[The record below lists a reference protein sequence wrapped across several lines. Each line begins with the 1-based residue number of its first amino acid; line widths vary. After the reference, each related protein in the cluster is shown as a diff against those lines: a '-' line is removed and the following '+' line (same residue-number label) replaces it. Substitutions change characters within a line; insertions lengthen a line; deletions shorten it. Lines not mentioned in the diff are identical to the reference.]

1 MCFCMYWIRQIEVKA
16 GGKVFESIGDN
27 ALDIEFEIPFSDK
40 NEPDVSTI
48 SIYNLSEDSINSI
61 EKQGNVSVS
70 AGYRDMHNV
79 AEVLSGQIESIK
91 TEWKSLDKV
100 TTITIS
106 DGAKAW
112 RKTELNKTYQN
123 NTKASAIM
131 NDLCNE
137 LGYPVS
143 ELKPK
148 KDITYPLGK
157 TIKGSASKSLIQ
169 LAKDTESKMFI
180 NKGRIVIRPEEV
192 GYNSGILLNAE
203 TGLLDTP
210 TLNENNTGDQVDSAE
225 GGKEEPPQK
234 SWTVKCLLNPQIE
247 TDMIINIE
255 SRSINGAFRV
265 KSGKHSKDFVT
276 ELEVVEA

>member
-1 MCFCMYWIRQIEVKA
+1 MCSYMYWIRQIEVIA

-27 ALDIEFEIPFSDK
+27 ALDIEFDVPFSDK

-48 SIYNLSEDSINSI
+48 TIYNLSESSINSI
-61 EKQGNVSVS
+61 EKQGTVSLT
-70 AGYRDMHNV
+70 AGYRELHNM
-79 AEVLSGQIESIK
+79 AEILSGQIENIK
-91 TEWKSLDKV
+91 TEFKSLDKV

-106 DGAKAW
+106 DGAKSW
-112 RKTELNKTYQN
+112 RKTEFNNTYKN
-123 NTKASAIM
+123 DTKASTIM
-131 NDLCNE
+131 KDLCDE
-137 LGYPVS
+137 LGYPIA

-148 KDITYPLGK
+148 NDIIYPLGK
-157 TIKGSASKSLIQ
+157 TIKGVASKSLIQ
-169 LAKDTESKMFI
+169 LAKDTKSKMFI
-180 NKGRIVIRPEEV
+180 NKGRIVIRAEEE

-203 TGLLDTP
+203 SGLLDTP

-225 GGKEEPPQK
+225 AGNEKPAQK

-265 KSGKHSKDFVT
+265 KSGKHSKDFIT

>member
-16 GGKVFESIGDN
+16 GGKIFESIGDN
-27 ALDIEFEIPFSDK
+27 ALDIDFEIPFSDK

-91 TEWKSLDKV
+91 TEWKNLDKV

-131 NDLCNE
+131 KDLCST

-143 ELKPK
+143 ELNPK

-255 SRSINGAFRV
+255 SRSINGAFRI
-265 KSGKHSKDFVT
+265 KSGKHSKDFIT

>member
-16 GGKVFESIGDN
+16 GGKIFESIGDN

-131 NDLCNE
+131 NDLCNA
-137 LGYPVS
+137 LGYPIS

-157 TIKGSASKSLIQ
+157 TIKGSASNSLIQ

-180 NKGRIVIRPEEV
+180 NKGRIVIRPEEI

-225 GGKEEPPQK
+225 SGKEEPPQK

>member
-1 MCFCMYWIRQIEVKA
+1 MYWIRQIEVKA
-16 GGKVFESIGDN
+16 GGKLFESIGDN
-27 ALDIEFEIPFSDK
+27 ALDIEFDIPFSDK

-48 SIYNLSEDSINSI
+48 SIYNLSEDSVNSI
-61 EKQGNVSVS
+61 EKQGNISVS

-79 AEVLSGQIESIK
+79 AEILSGQIESIK

-112 RKTELNKTYQN
+112 RKKEFSKTYKN
-123 NTKASAIM
+123 NTKASSIM
-131 NDLCNE
+131 SDLCNA
-137 LGYPVS
+137 LGYPIS

-157 TIKGSASKSLIQ
+157 TITGVASKSLIQ

-180 NKGRIVIRPEEV
+180 NKGRIVIRPEKE
-192 GYNSGILLNAE
+192 GYKSGILLNADS
-203 TGLLDTP
+203 GLLDTP
-210 TLNENNTGDQVDSAE
+210 TLNENNTGDQIDSAE
-225 GGKEEPPQK
+225 GGKSDPPQK
-234 SWTVKCLLNPQIE
+234 SRTVKCLLNPQIE
-247 TDMIINIE
+247 TDMVINIE

>member
-1 MCFCMYWIRQIEVKA
+1 MYWIRQIEVKA
-16 GGKVFESIGDN
+16 GGKLFESIGDN
-27 ALDIEFEIPFSDK
+27 ALDIEFDIPFSDK

-61 EKQGNVSVS
+61 EKQGNISVS

-79 AEVLSGQIESIK
+79 AEILSGQIESIK
-91 TEWKSLDKV
+91 TEWQSLDKV

-112 RKTELNKTYQN
+112 RKKEFSKTYKN
-123 NTKASAIM
+123 NTKASSIM
-131 NDLCNE
+131 SDLCNA

-157 TIKGSASKSLIQ
+157 TITGVASKSLIQ

-180 NKGRIVIRPEEV
+180 NKGRIVIRPEKE
-192 GYNSGILLNAE
+192 GYKSGILLNADS
-203 TGLLDTP
+203 GLLDTP
-210 TLNENNTGDQVDSAE
+210 TLNENNTGDQIDSAE
-225 GGKEEPPQK
+225 GGKSNPPQK
-234 SWTVKCLLNPQIE
+234 SRTVKCLLNPQIE
-247 TDMIINIE
+247 TDMVINIE

-265 KSGKHSKDFVT
+265 KSGKHSKDFIT